1 MRSWRCRRGERTCV
15 YWSAVAL
22 CSVECRLIAMVE
34 ARVRREPVT
43 EPSGSW
49 STVAG
54 LRQRGRAGTQE
65 GRDELASKRAC
76 ASPLCRSTRAEEGA
90 PPQKGKAK
98 QLECRLTSL
107 QCVGLR
113 SRLADKRVDESNRR
127 RGKKRLRLN
136 EAEGKTA
143 KGQIAERGNTNG
155 ATGAPRREK
164 REEKG

>member
-1 MRSWRCRRGERTCV
+1 M
-15 YWSAVAL
+15 
-22 CSVECRLIAMVE
+22 
-34 ARVRREPVT
+34 
-43 EPSGSW
+43 
-49 STVAG
+49 
-54 LRQRGRAGTQE
+54 
-65 GRDELASKRAC
+65 
-76 ASPLCRSTRAEEGA
+76 AE
-90 PPQKGKAK
+90 

-136 EAEGKTA
+136 EAEGKNA

-164 REEKG
+164 GEEKG